1 MGKPKIRV
9 VIDTNVFIP
18 CGDKSEDK
26 IKSIKLFG
34 EIFPKVAETYDITI
48 LLSTEILDEYK
59 MIRAKVKDCHPLP
72 KFHANFIRNLERIR
86 RLHRLKKCREIT
98 VDPFNFHVIE
108 SSKID
113 RYDVRDFVENDP
125 DDEKFL
131 RVALVEASKGVV
143 LILSV
148 DDESLLK
155 LRDTELYER
164 LCRKFDEA
172 KNVKVLLPHELIE
185 ILENQP

>member
-1 MGKPKIRV
+1 MDKPKIRV

-26 IKSIKLFG
+26 IKSIELFG
-34 EIFPKVAETYDITI
+34 EIFPRLAETYGIAI

-72 KFHANFIRNLERIR
+72 RFHASFIRNLDEIC
-86 RLHRLKKCREIT
+86 RLKRLKKCRERSMGS
-98 VDPFNFHVIE
+98 FRFHVIE

-113 RYDVRDFVENDP
+113 RYDVKEFVKSDP
-125 DDEKFL
+125 EDEKFL
-131 RVALVEASKGVV
+131 KVALAEASKGVV
-143 LILSV
+143 YILSV
-148 DDESLLK
+148 DDESLLRLK
-155 LRDTELYER
+155 NDELYRRMCER
-164 LCRKFDEA
+164 FDEA

-185 ILENQP
+185 TLKIL